1 MLSAT
6 FVPSRLSGLDYS
18 KDLDTEFLYSE
29 EPRHTCIKKRYQ
41 VAFISQNREIKL
53 RCTNTFGNMWLLYS
67 ELEDLKHQ
75 IYFSFCYF
83 NIMPLQI
90 PVPNYNCSLNK
101 LSIMMEAYKT
111 QFQSNQNLTIRLRKS
126 AMCKVLGRSLKQT

>member
-6 FVPSRLSGLDYS
+6 FVPSRLSGPDYS
-18 KDLDTEFLYSE
+18 KDLDTEFPYSE
-29 EPRHTCIKKRYQ
+29 DPRQTCVKKRYQ

-53 RCTNTFGNMWLLYS
+53 GCTNNFGNMRHFYS

-75 IYFSFCYF
+75 IYFSFSYF

-90 PVPNYNCSLNK
+90 PAPNYNCSLNK
-101 LSIMMEAYKT
+101 LNIMMEAYKT

-126 AMCKVLGRSLKQT
+126 AMCKVLGSSLKHT